1 MLFQEE
7 SRFDKFVFKINFI
20 FTGEPNRRSEA
31 KKKKPTQEPGGEI
44 SAGNSGKVK

>member
-1 MLFQEE
+1 MNY
-7 SRFDKFVFKINFI
+7 FDS
-20 FTGEPNRRSEA
+20 EPNRRSEA